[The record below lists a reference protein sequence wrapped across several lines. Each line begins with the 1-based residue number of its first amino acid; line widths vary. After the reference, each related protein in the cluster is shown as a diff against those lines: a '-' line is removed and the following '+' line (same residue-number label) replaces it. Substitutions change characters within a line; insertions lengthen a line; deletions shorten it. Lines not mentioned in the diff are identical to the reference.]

1 MTDAPTISTHVLDV
15 ERGRPAAGITVY
27 LYRVDGEPRQVGE
40 GTTDSDGRIPRLL
53 EGPLEAGD
61 FELRFAIHGPFWLR
75 LACGFR
81 VDDVLRSYHI
91 PLLMSSYSLS
101 TYRGS

>member
-1 MTDAPTISTHVLDV
+1 MTDAPTISTHILDV
-15 ERGRPAAGITVY
+15 ENGRPAAGTTVY
-27 LYRVDGEPRQVGE
+27 LYRFDGETRKVGE

-53 EGPLEAGD
+53 DGPLDAGD
-61 FELRFAIHGPFWLR
+61 YELRFAIRGPFWLR

-81 VDDVLRSYHI
+81 VEDVSRSYHI
-91 PLLMSSYSLS
+91 PLLLSSYSLS